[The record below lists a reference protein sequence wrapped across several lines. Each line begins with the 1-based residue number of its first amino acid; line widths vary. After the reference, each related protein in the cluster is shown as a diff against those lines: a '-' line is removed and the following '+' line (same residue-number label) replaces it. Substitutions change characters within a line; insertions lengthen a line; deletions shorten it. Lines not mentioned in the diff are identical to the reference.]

1 MKNPDQTS
9 STRLEDLPNIGP
21 AMAADLRLVGIS
33 RPQQLI
39 GQDPLLLYQALERQ
53 TGQHQDPCVLD
64 TFMAVIAFMEG
75 GPAQPW
81 WAFTAQR
88 KRLYGLGRGRP
99 ARQE

>member
-1 MKNPDQTS
+1 MKDPDQTKVA
-9 STRLEDLPNIGP
+9 RLEELPNIGP
-21 AMAADLRLVGIS
+21 AMAADLRLIGIA

-39 GQDPLLLYQALERQ
+39 GQDPLQLYRALERQ

-88 KRLYGLGRGRP
+88 KRVYGEGPGLPGR
-99 ARQE
+99 QT